1 MCGAAGVEQ
10 QVWISLP
17 TSLPPSRICPCAP
30 CAHNGMP
37 LPPSP
42 PSPHSGF
49 LLAFVKGWDMTLVML
64 GCIPL
69 MGVAGALAAKLT
81 AKAAAKEN
89 AAYARASAIAQQSIG
104 QIRTVAA
111 YTQV

>member
-1 MCGAAGVEQ
+1 ME
-10 QVWISLP
+10 
-17 TSLPPSRICPCAP
+17 
-30 CAHNGMP
+30 
-37 LPPSP
+37 
-42 PSPHSGF
+42 
-49 LLAFVKGWDMTLVML
+49 
-64 GCIPL
+64 
-69 MGVAGALAAKLT
+69 AGALAAKLT